1 MADNNSFEKAFAAIE
16 EINGIA
22 FYGKLFKSGVI
33 EKNQSEQKDDLYL
46 SVISKGISQE
56 AFTKDEVEIYLVKVK
71 SNSIK
76 KEIRNLLK

>member
-1 MADNNSFEKAFAAIE
+1 
-16 EINGIA
+16 
-22 FYGKLFKSGVI
+22 
-33 EKNQSEQKDDLYL
+33 L
-46 SVISKGISQE
+46 SIISKGISQE